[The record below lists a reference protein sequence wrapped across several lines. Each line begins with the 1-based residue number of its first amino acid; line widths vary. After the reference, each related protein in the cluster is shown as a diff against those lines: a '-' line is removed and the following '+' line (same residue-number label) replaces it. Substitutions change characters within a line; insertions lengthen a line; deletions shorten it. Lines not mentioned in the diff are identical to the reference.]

1 MSTREIAKKIV
12 NDRAAS
18 PLDAY
23 RADLKL
29 VDDIS
34 AALQQREQE
43 VRERCAQI
51 AETPYG
57 DDVRAMAGDEPR
69 AVGQKI
75 ADAIRRDSEQEGE
88 SHAS

>member
-1 MSTREIAKKIV
+1 MSSTREVAQQIAEEWLDHFTSDHRKQELI
-12 NDRAAS
+12 DRI
-18 PLDAY
+18 PTT
-23 RADLKL
+23 
-29 VDDIS
+29 
-34 AALQQREQE
+34 LQHREQD

-51 AETPYG
+51 AGTPYG

-88 SHAS
+88 QPK